1 MLGLRYCTMVCK
13 NAKYK
18 NMDQGVS
25 LDQLYNVQNEIKI
38 LYKQMLG
45 PINSYDS
52 ILEFDI

>member
-1 MLGLRYCTMVCK
+1 MLCK
-13 NAKYK
+13 NAEYK

-25 LDQLYNVQNEIKI
+25 LGQLYNVQNKIKI

>member
-1 MLGLRYCTMVCK
+1 MDKDESLG
-13 NAKYK
+13 
-18 NMDQGVS
+18 
-25 LDQLYNVQNEIKI
+25 QLYNVQNEIKI